1 VWPYAPPL
9 LWTLV
14 ISAFSTSVF
23 SAAQT
28 SRVMTPILHWLLP
41 GLEPPT
47 MALVHTGIRAAM
59 HPIVFG
65 ILVLLWY
72 RALRGRPARS
82 RLTAVTTALLLTVAV
97 AGADELHQTFV
108 SSRTGQMRDVGWDSL
123 GATLALAAR
132 RLVWRG

>member
-1 VWPYAPPL
+1 VWRYAPPL

-14 ISAFSTSVF
+14 ITGFSTSLF

-28 SRVMTPILHWLLP
+28 ERFMTPVLHWLLP
-41 GLEPPT
+41 GLDPPT
-47 MALVHTGIRAAM
+47 LAQVHTGVRAAM

-72 RALRGRPARS
+72 RALRGKPGRT
-82 RLTAVTTALLLTVAV
+82 RLAAAAAAFLITVGF

-108 SSRTGQMRDVGWDSL
+108 ASRTGQARDVGWDSL

-132 RLVWRG
+132 RLIWRA

>member
-1 VWPYAPPL
+1 
-9 LWTLV
+9 
-14 ISAFSTSVF
+14 
-23 SAAQT
+23 
-28 SRVMTPILHWLLP
+28 
-41 GLEPPT
+41 

-72 RALRGRPARS
+72 RALRDRPARS

-132 RLVWRG
+132 RLIWRA